1 MDLQTRKALIR
12 KLAKL
17 YHKATWKVK
26 GDLID
31 QLVVV
36 TGYGRSYA
44 SYILT
49 HPPRCQQKKIKRQ
62 RPTRYQV
69 VLPEL
74 KKLWSFSNFACGKR
88 LVGMLSS
95 YIESLTRDG
104 EMNICQDKKELL
116 LRLSAATVDRML
128 KTEKKKVAGY
138 GRTTTR
144 PGTLLKSHIPIQV
157 FTRWDEE
164 KPGFAEVDLVAHCS
178 PTGKR
183 GICLYTEF
191 Y

>member
-17 YHKATWKVK
+17 YHKAAWKVK
-26 GDLID
+26 RDLID

-36 TGYGRSYA
+36 TGYRRSYA
-44 SYILT
+44 SYVLT
-49 HPPRCQQKKIKRQ
+49 HPPRYQRKKIKRQ
-62 RPTRYQV
+62 RLTRYQV
-69 VLPEL
+69 VLLEL

-116 LRLSAATVDRML
+116 LRLSAATVDRIL

-144 PGTLLKSHIPIQV
+144 P
-157 FTRWDEE
+157 
-164 KPGFAEVDLVAHCS
+164 
-178 PTGKR
+178 
-183 GICLYTEF
+183 
-191 Y
+191 